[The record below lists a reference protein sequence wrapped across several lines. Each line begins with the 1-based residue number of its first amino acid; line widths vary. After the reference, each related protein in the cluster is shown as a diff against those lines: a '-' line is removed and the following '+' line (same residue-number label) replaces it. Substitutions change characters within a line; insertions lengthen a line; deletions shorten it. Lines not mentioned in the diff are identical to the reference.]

1 MPPPVSNE
9 PTSTNARIYI
19 VEDEAAVSMEIADR
33 LQTAGYEVCGTA
45 AQGETA
51 LSEIE
56 QTKPDLLLLDI
67 RLPGTMNGID
77 LAIALKDRVD
87 AGIIFLTA
95 YSDAELLRRAR
106 QLQPYAFLV
115 KPFREGEL
123 IANIEIGMYRRKRE
137 QEHHRT
143 RTMFQDLF
151 AMGPDALLMT
161 DSQGTI
167 RDLNRRTESLFGWSR
182 DELLGHP
189 VELLV
194 PPTLRQ
200 KHVGLRQESTSKPDV
215 RTMASDR
222 ARVQGLRKNGTVF
235 PAEVLLASLS
245 STGDR
250 LVVASIR
257 DLTDRVEAERQSLRS
272 QRLESL
278 GTLACG
284 IAHDLN
290 NTLAPILMSVDLVR
304 EGSEDAEQYL
314 DLIESNA
321 ERSADMVKRLVAF
334 ARGEENQR
342 EAINAKLMIQDLDRM
357 MRASFPKSIQI
368 QIRSPETLP
377 PIAGDTTQIH
387 QVLLNLCVNARDAM
401 PEGGRLLI
409 AADQIECDANT
420 PSFAGSVQPG
430 TYLRFS
436 VTDSG
441 CGIGPEVLDR
451 MFEPFFTTKSR
462 HEGTGLGLSAV
473 LGIVKGHNG
482 FIHVQS
488 QPGVGSTFEICLPLM
503 TSVKGSDLLPQS
515 RQFDGRGRRILVVDD
530 EQSVLETLQ
539 LCLKKFDF
547 VLLSATD
554 GKSALDLFTEQGD
567 AIDLVLTDINM
578 PGMTGIELIKALH
591 TQSPDLPVIA
601 MTGLSDDALV
611 GQLEE
616 LKAEIRLRKPFNL
629 PTLVQALKLA
639 LPSEP
644 LSSQISGTT

>member
-1 MPPPVSNE
+1 MPPTTNE
-9 PTSTNARIYI
+9 PAPAKARIFI

-33 LQTAGYEVCGTA
+33 LQKAGYEVCGSA

-56 QTKPDLLLLDI
+56 QTNPDILLLDI
-67 RLPGTMNGID
+67 GLSGKMNGID
-77 LAIALKDRVD
+77 LAIALRDRIN

-115 KPFREGEL
+115 KPFREAEL
-123 IANIEIGMYRRKRE
+123 TANIEIGLYRRKCE

-151 AMGPDALLMT
+151 ALGPDALLMT
-161 DSQGTI
+161 DFQGNI
-167 RDLNRRTESLFGWSR
+167 LDLNRRAESLFGWSR
-182 DELLGHP
+182 EELLGQP
-189 VELLV
+189 VE
-194 PPTLRQ
+194 TLIPLAHRE
-200 KHVGLRQESTSKPDV
+200 KHVGLRLEFTAKPDV
-215 RTMASDR
+215 REMASDR

-257 DLTDRVEAERQSLRS
+257 DLTERVAAERQALRS

-304 EGSEDAEQYL
+304 EGGEDSEQYL

-321 ERSADMVKRLVAF
+321 ERGADMVNRMISF

-342 EAINAKLMIQDLDRM
+342 EAINAKLLIQDLDRM

-368 QIRSPETLP
+368 QVQSPETLP

-409 AADQIECDANT
+409 AADQIECNATT
-420 PSFAGSVQPG
+420 PSFAGKVQPG

-441 CGIGPEVLDR
+441 CGIGPDVLDR
-451 MFEPFFTTKSR
+451 MFEPFFTTKTR
-462 HEGTGLGLSAV
+462 QEGTGLGLSAV

-488 QPGVGSTFEICLPLM
+488 QPGVGSTFEICLPL
-503 TSVKGSDLLPQS
+503 TPSAKGSDIPPQS

-530 EQSVLETLQ
+530 ESSVLETLQ
-539 LCLKKFDF
+539 LCLKKFNF
-547 VLLSATD
+547 VLLPATD
-554 GKSALDLFTEQGD
+554 GKTALELFTEQGNS
-567 AIDLVLTDINM
+567 IDLLLTDINM
-578 PGMTGIELIKALH
+578 PEMTGLELIKALH
-591 TQSPDLPVIA
+591 SISPDLPVIA
-601 MTGLSDDALV
+601 MTGLTDDALV

-616 LKAEIRLRKPFNL
+616 LKTEIRLRKPFNL
-629 PTLVQALKLA
+629 PTLVQALRAA
-639 LPSEP
+639 LPPEQ